1 MLRKL
6 LILLLLTLSV
16 SVYGSKNWRKVSQSS
31 YSALTDVFFLNENLG
46 WIAGLSGTILKT
58 IDGGSTWFTPMDTL
72 PVITT
77 MSSIFFANENI
88 GYAGGSSNLLLKTL
102 DGGATWNQVAVEAT
116 EGSIYSIYFAD
127 ENIGWIM
134 NGYQVLYTNDGGDSW
149 SIQLTGVAT
158 ELRSMDFSSPGH
170 GICVGGKSG
179 VYGLYY
185 TNDGLTW
192 NQAPN
197 PTNIPPV
204 YSRNDLYA
212 VAMADDNVAC
222 ATGWGSSSAAGLQPS
237 FTLRTSDGG
246 KNWTFVEQAEED
258 RQYVNMYGMTFMDD
272 LTGIMVGGSVYKGTV
287 AYKTT
292 DGGLTWKEAYLPFGF
307 QGKAI
312 SLINDKICIVGSVGG
327 IALSNDAGQT
337 WELITPVINSSLY
350 DIEQL
355 PNGNI
360 LAAGFYGNL
369 MISNDAGMNW
379 KSSFIAGNNVCP
391 TVENIY
397 FLDNNIG
404 YAAQRNRVV
413 SKTTDG
419 GLTWTQIMKD
429 TMATAVNNFDVQFIN
444 ENVGFV
450 VGKLASDISAFYKT
464 VDGGNTWTTQI
475 AALPNEL
482 NSLHFFDESSGVV
495 VGNESVLAYTGNGG
509 DTWAVANISDTT
521 GVFDFNEVEFFNSN
535 LGLAA
540 GEILV
545 KSTDAGK
552 SWKYIAINGLPS
564 KIEAVEIVNES
575 NWYVTGSKYLFQT
588 TNSGETWTNII
599 DLEVVTASTNYDLFV
614 DTLGYPWLACGS
626 SEIFTVSPEVSVKK
640 TDDNLLNSFV
650 LKNNYPN
657 PFNPSTKIQYSIPK
671 STEQNVL
678 LKVYDMLGQEVA
690 TLVNETQKAGTYEV
704 EFNASKL
711 SSGIYIYTIQNAGLS
726 ASRKMLLIK

>member
-1 MLRKL
+1 MLKKL

-16 SVYGSKNWRKVSQSS
+16 SIYGSKNWRKVSQSS
-31 YSALTDVFFLNENLG
+31 YDALTDVFFLNENLG
-46 WIAGLSGTILKT
+46 WIAGSSGTILKT
-58 IDGGSTWFTPMDTL
+58 MDGGSTWFTPMDTL
-72 PVITT
+72 PVIST
-77 MSSIFFANENI
+77 MNCIFFANENI

-102 DGGATWNQVAVEAT
+102 DGGATWNQVDVEAT
-116 EGSIYSIYFAD
+116 SGNIYSLYFAD
-127 ENIGWIM
+127 ENTGWIM

-149 SIQLTGVAT
+149 SVQLTGVTT
-158 ELRSMDFSSPGH
+158 ELRSMDFSSPEH

-179 VYGLYY
+179 VFALYY
-185 TNDGLTW
+185 TSDGLTW
-192 NQAPN
+192 NQAPT
-197 PTNIPPV
+197 PTNLPSV
-204 YSRNDLYA
+204 YTRTDLYA
-212 VAMADDNVAC
+212 VAMANDSVAC
-222 ATGWGSSSAAGLQPS
+222 ATGWGSSAAGLQPS
-237 FTLRTSDGG
+237 FTFRTKDGG
-246 KNWTFVEQAEED
+246 ANWNYENQAEKN
-258 RQYVNMYGMTFMDD
+258 RQYVNLQGMTFLNEM
-272 LTGIMVGGSVYKGTV
+272 TGIAVGGSTYKGTV

-292 DGGLTWKEAYLPFGF
+292 DGGLTWRETYLPFGF
-307 QGKAI
+307 QGKSI
-312 SLINDKICIVGSVGG
+312 SMINDKICVVGSIGG

-337 WELITPVINSSLY
+337 WELITPVVNSTLY

-355 PNGNI
+355 PNQNI
-360 LAAGFYGNL
+360 LAAGFYGGL
-369 MISNDAGMNW
+369 MISTDAGENW
-379 KSSFIAGNNVCP
+379 ESRFIAGNNVCP
-391 TVENIY
+391 TVENIF

-404 YAAQRNRVV
+404 YAAHRNRMV
-413 SKTTDG
+413 SKTIDG

-429 TMATAVNNFDVQFIN
+429 TMATSVNNLDVQFIN
-444 ENVGFV
+444 ENIGFV

-475 AALPNEL
+475 ATLPNEL
-482 NSLHFFDESSGVV
+482 NSLHFFDESNGVV

-509 DTWAVANISDTT
+509 DNWAIANINGIS
-521 GVFDFNEVEFFNSN
+521 GQFDFNEVEFFNSN

-552 SWKYIAINGLPS
+552 TWNYIAIEGLPS

-575 NWYVTGSKYLFQT
+575 TWYVTGSKYLFQT

-614 DTLGYPWLACGS
+614 DSLGYPWLACGS

-640 TDDNLLNSFV
+640 TDDNFLNNFA

-711 SSGIYIYTIQNAGLS
+711 SSGIYIYTLKNAGLS